1 MREARLLE
9 RIRLRE
15 RSPHLRDSDDPG
27 KVVDS
32 IINHLN
38 HILNTRRGN
47 VPIAE
52 DYGIPD
58 FTEFLHY
65 YPESLR
71 EFERAIRQSITQYEP
86 RLKSVRVAF
95 TPQDEDLFTVR
106 FQISARLATTPNASP
121 VLFESRLDNDGK
133 ISVRT

>member
-15 RSPHLRDSDDPG
+15 RHPQRRETEDTG
-27 KVVDS
+27 RIIDS
-32 IINHLN
+32 ILEHLTR
-38 HILNTRRGN
+38 ILNTRCGN

-58 FTEFLHY
+58 YTEFMQNF
-65 YPESLR
+65 PASLR
-71 EFERAIRQSITQYEP
+71 DIERAIQQTVTQYEP

-95 TPQDEDLFTVR
+95 VLQDDNACTLIFR
-106 FQISARLATTPNASP
+106 ISAGLVSAASNTS
-121 VLFESRLDNDGK
+121 VLFESHFDTGGK
-133 ISVRT
+133 ISIKR